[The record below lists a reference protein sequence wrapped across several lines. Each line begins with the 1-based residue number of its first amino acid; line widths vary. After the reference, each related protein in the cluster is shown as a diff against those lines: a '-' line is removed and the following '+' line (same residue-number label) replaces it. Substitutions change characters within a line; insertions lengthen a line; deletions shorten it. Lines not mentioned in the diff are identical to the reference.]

1 MQGECNF
8 RAPLSDDQL
17 YQALSGA
24 TGPDSA
30 AIQSHLSA
38 CESCT
43 ARYRLMAV
51 QLLLL
56 PNLHPPLDRLI
67 DFQSDLLNQNETQ
80 LIARHIQHCRLC
92 QAEMETLQMLDIEPL
107 AALDPPSDIE
117 TEPIRVFPDLNLP
130 PIGEWVRDIVAT
142 IIPRSVIAAQGWAL
156 AGEENSLILDAKNAR
171 IYLQPESGRKGV
183 VISGQL
189 KLENRTEQRKWYGAL
204 ASLTPKSGE
213 RMVVAVVNEFG
224 EFSFAPVAPGE
235 CRLQIQAMNNT
246 KIVLE
251 SFFVNAELDQ

>member
-1 MQGECNF
+1 MRGECNF
-8 RAPLSDDQL
+8 RDPLSDDQL
-17 YQALSGA
+17 YQALSDVS
-24 TGPDSA
+24 GPDISE
-30 AIQSHLSA
+30 IQNHLSA

-43 ARYRLMAV
+43 ERYGVMAV
-51 QLLLL
+51 QLLL
-56 PNLHPPLDRLI
+56 PMALHPTLEALI
-67 DFQSDLLNQNETQ
+67 DYQSDMLNQDESQ
-80 LIARHIQHCRLC
+80 VIARHIQHCHLC

-107 AALDPPSDIE
+107 VAPEMAPD
-117 TEPIRVFPDLNLP
+117 TEVEPLSVFPGLTLP
-130 PIGEWVRDIVAT
+130 PIGQWVREIVAT

-156 AGEENSLILDAKNAR
+156 AGEDNSLILDAKNAR
-171 IYLQPESGRKGV
+171 IYLQPENGRKGI

-189 KLENRTEQRKWYGAL
+189 KLEDRTEQRKWYGAL

-224 EFSFAPVAPGE
+224 EFSFAPVSPGE